1 MDYTGA
7 TSDDAAPVTGHV
19 ASWTGILRIHAYAAC
34 VGAFRATSAAFF
46 VVPDIDSVRACGRRG
61 QMTTICLED
70 DRLTTAFSIV
80 ESGDDI
86 EDVVHRL
93 RDFLSVDHVVYHSS
107 KLGASP
113 SADPFIRLTYPASWI
128 KQYLQMNYVDVDP
141 VLREGF
147 KRTLPFRWNELT
159 VSTPEEQ
166 AFLIDALSHGV
177 GPFGISIPLV
187 GKYGHRGLFSISF
200 TGEPEAWEAFLGESV
215 PLLVE
220 IGNRVHQRVI
230 RDVFGED
237 RPHLSARELE
247 VLRWTAFGKDA
258 GEIADILNIS
268 FHTARGY
275 LKSARHKLDC
285 VTSAQA
291 VSRAI
296 KLGLLSL

>member
-1 MDYTGA
+1 MST
-7 TSDDAAPVTGHV
+7 T
-19 ASWTGILRIHAYAAC
+19 C
-34 VGAFRATSAAFF
+34 VE
-46 VVPDIDSVRACGRRG
+46 
-61 QMTTICLED
+61 Q
-70 DRLTTAFSIV
+70 DRLEAAFSIV
-80 ESGDDI
+80 EEAGDI
-86 EDVVHRL
+86 EALVHQL
-93 RDFLSVDHVVYHSS
+93 RDFLAVDHLVYHSS

-147 KRTLPFRWNELT
+147 KRTLPFQWSELT
-159 VSTPEEQ
+159 VTTPEEQ
-166 AFLIDALSHGV
+166 TFLVDALSHGV
-177 GPFGISIPLV
+177 GPFGMSIPLV
-187 GKYGHRGLFSISF
+187 GKYGHRGLFSVSF
-200 TGEPEAWEAFLGESV
+200 TGAPEAWQEFVGENLS
-215 PLLVE
+215 LLVE

-237 RPHLSARELE
+237 RPHLSAREIE